1 MIRLLAAYLATCV
14 TMVGMDAVWITV
26 TGPVLYRPALH
37 AVLSDGFRPIPAV
50 LFYLVYAAGV
60 TALAALPAGR
70 RWTGAAWRGALL
82 GLVAYATYDLTNQAT
97 LAVWSTG
104 VTVIDL
110 TWGVVLTACGAT
122 AGHLALRLIRPVEG
136 DSG

>member
-1 MIRLLAAYLATCV
+1 MNRFLAAYLAAGV
-14 TMVGMDAVWITV
+14 TMVGLDAVWITL
-26 TGPVLYRPALH
+26 TGPVLYRPALR

-82 GLVAYATYDLTNQAT
+82 GLTAYATYDLTNQAT
-97 LAVWSTG
+97 LLVWSTK
-104 VTVIDL
+104 VTVLDL
-110 TWGVVLTACGAT
+110 TWGVILTARGAT
-122 AGHLALRLIRPVEG
+122 AGYFAARKVRPA
-136 DSG
+136 

>member
-97 LAVWSTG
+97 LKTWP
-104 VTVIDL
+104 VTVTIVDMG
-110 TWGVVLTACGAT
+110 WGTFLTACVAT
-122 AGHLALRLIRPVEG
+122 VGYLAASRFGRG
-136 DSG
+136 